1 VKATCVSVVL
11 ASSRV
16 NVVGS
21 PGVDAAMIE
30 NSADSIP
37 RPAAFLA

>member
-1 VKATCVSVVL
+1 VL
-11 ASSRV
+11 TSSRV

-30 NSADSIP
+30 NSVDSVP
-37 RPAAFLA
+37 RPAAFLACTLNL

>member
-1 VKATCVSVVL
+1 VFP
-11 ASSRV
+11 SSRA

-21 PGVDAAMIE
+21 PGIVAAMID
-30 NSADSIP
+30 NSTDSVP